1 VGDADQHLSFEQ
13 IEWLAG
19 TEQESAG
26 RGVRAELVDE
36 ARRHLVTCTE
46 CQKLVSMHEDLFRGL
61 RDLETPRQS
70 QPGPNCPEPIAILEL
85 AIAGSPDERSQK
97 VLEHVARCDYCGP
110 ALRQATMLFSEET
123 TPEERKALA
132 GLDSANA
139 AWQKSLAQKLVRASG
154 SPARVTSHREPFWKF
169 AQGWQRWA
177 LACVAVLVLAGGVK
191 WIGMNRRLTPESLLA
206 RAYTEQRTLELR
218 IDGARYAPL
227 RVERGPSRSR
237 LSRPP
242 ELLEAEAA
250 IARNLQVSPDDVR
263 WLHAKGLADLMD
275 NNSDSALSVLNQAHR
290 LSPSDDSVSVDLASA
305 YFETAE
311 SANSPED
318 YNRAID
324 LLRAVTVK
332 DSSNTLAWFNL
343 GIACERMHYYA
354 EALRAW
360 DSYLRI
366 DADSGWAGEA
376 RKRRE
381 DIQRKMSE
389 YEKREE
395 PRDDPAEIADFG
407 RSQIERRTATLRRP
421 IESYLE
427 LALSSWVP
435 QAIDERS
442 PATQAS
448 QAMKAAQTLA
458 SIALV
463 QQHDSWL
470 DDLLRD
476 LNRTTPLR
484 SAMGQLNRAIALN
497 QSGDYSGAKL
507 AATAANESFKRAGS
521 ATGSMRARF
530 EEVYALHFLQRG
542 KSCYSAAE
550 KLSSDLKGRSYVW
563 LDIQTHLEAAICAN
577 MTGRIREAKQNADT
591 GFQLA
596 KDANYGALYL
606 RAAMELAVLE
616 WTSGDV
622 DAATRSANTGLEKF
636 WSGAFA
642 PMRGY
647 SLYSVLDSIAEDS
660 GLWYADVTVDR
671 EATRL
676 LEGDPDHGLL
686 GFEYQRLA
694 NAAVHSGEFGVA
706 QEYFEKSGEQFAL
719 APPGETLEIYR
730 SASEIGLARMDYL
743 RGQYS
748 SARLRLRT
756 VQPNVDKA
764 SNRFLALDFYLALG
778 DVYAATRE
786 YDGAFNSLWRAIDI
800 AEIGLRSVES
810 ERDRL
815 VWMREYSRAYR
826 AMVRLKLTTD
836 PVAAFQ
842 LWEWYKAAPLRVFRD
857 VELHGTAANAG
868 WTRRTIPPH
877 DRQHADV
884 VNGFPMGGDAV
895 LSYVFLSDEVGVW
908 IHDGTGTKYLPL
920 SNSPGQIEEL
930 ARRFSDHCA
939 DVRSDQRQLNGDSR
953 KLYGLLIKPVVPFL
967 HSKRLLIEAEGMLD
981 AIAFEALVNDG
992 DGSFLGDEYDLSS
1005 SPGLA
1010 YLSFSRSVATMQ
1022 DLQYALVAAS
1032 PSYVDGENQSS
1043 TLPSA
1048 NDEAEDVSRLFL
1060 HSRLLLG
1067 PSLSTPTLL
1076 KEMRYADVFHFAGH
1090 AIPTREGAALV
1101 LGRTGIEGKSEILDE
1116 ARLEG
1121 VLLKR
1126 TRLIFLSAC
1135 ATAGTRGKA
1144 LSETSSLAR
1153 AFLNLGVPQVIAS
1166 RWPVDSD
1173 ATRHLVE
1180 VFYKQLLSGN
1190 PATEALRRAKQEV
1203 RKAEGRSHPYYWASF
1218 SVFGKV

>member
-13 IEWLAG
+13 IEWLAS
-19 TEQESAG
+19 TEQEPVG
-26 RGVRAELVDE
+26 RGVRAELLDE
-36 ARRHLVTCTE
+36 ARRHLVACTD

-61 RDLETPRQS
+61 RDLEAPRQS
-70 QPGPNCPEPIAILEL
+70 QPGPNCPEPTAILEL
-85 AIAGSPDERSQK
+85 TSAGSPDGRSQR
-97 VLEHVARCDYCGP
+97 VLEHVAQCDFCGA

-132 GLDSANA
+132 GLDSVNA
-139 AWQKSLAQKLVRASG
+139 AWQKSLAQKLVDASG
-154 SPARVTSHREPFWKF
+154 SAARVTSNRQPFWEF

-177 LACVAVLVLAGGVK
+177 LACAVVLLLAGGVT
-191 WIGMNRRLTPESLLA
+191 WVGMNRRSAPESLLA

-227 RVERGPSRSR
+227 RVERGPGLSR

-242 ELLEAEAA
+242 ELLEAEAV
-250 IARNLQVSPDDVR
+250 IARNLQIAPDDVR

-275 NNSDSALSVLNQAHR
+275 NNADSALSALSQAHR
-290 LSPSDDSVSVDLASA
+290 LSPNEDSVSIDLASA
-305 YFETAE
+305 YFETGEAT
-311 SANSPED
+311 NSPED

-332 DSSNTLAWFNL
+332 DPSNMLAWFNL

-354 EALRAW
+354 EALKVW

-366 DADSGWAGEA
+366 DSDSEWAGEA
-376 RKRRE
+376 RNRRE
-381 DIQRKMSE
+381 EIRRKMSD
-389 YEKREE
+389 YEKRQE
-395 PRDDPAEIADFG
+395 PGDAPAEIG
-407 RSQIERRTATLRRP
+407 VLRLSQSEMRTVTLRRP
-421 IESYLE
+421 IEFYLD

-435 QAIDERS
+435 QAIDEHS
-442 PATQAS
+442 STILASEAMNAT
-448 QAMKAAQTLA
+448 QTLA
-458 SIALV
+458 SIALI
-463 QQHDSWL
+463 QQRDSWL

-476 LNRTTPLR
+476 LNRTNALR
-484 SAMGQLNRAIALN
+484 PAMARLNRAIALN

-507 AATAANESFKRAGS
+507 AATTANGSFKRGS
-521 ATGSMRARF
+521 SAAGSMRARF
-530 EEVYALHFLQRG
+530 EEVYALHFLQQG
-542 KSCYSAAE
+542 ESCYSAAE

-563 LDIQTHLEAAICAN
+563 LDVQTHLEAAICAN
-577 MTGRIREAKQNADT
+577 MTDRMREAKQNADI

-596 KDANYGALYL
+596 KNANYGALYL

-616 WTSGDV
+616 WTNGDL
-622 DAATRSANTGLEKF
+622 DAATRSANTGLDRF
-636 WSGAFA
+636 WSGAFSR
-642 PMRGY
+642 MRGY

-660 GLWYADVTVDR
+660 ELWFADVTVDR

-694 NAAVHSGEFGVA
+694 NAAVHSGEFAVA
-706 QEYFEKSGEQFAL
+706 QEYFQKSEEQFAF

-743 RGQYS
+743 KGEYS
-748 SARLRLRT
+748 SASLRLRT
-756 VQPNVDKA
+756 IQPNVDKA

-786 YDGAFNSLWRAIDI
+786 YDGALNSLWRAIDI
-800 AEIGLRSVES
+800 AEIGLTSIKS
-810 ERDRL
+810 ERDRS
-815 VWMREYSRAYR
+815 VWMRKYSRAYR
-826 AMVRLKLTTD
+826 AIIRLKLTTD
-836 PVAAFQ
+836 PVVAFE
-842 LWEWYKAAPLRVFRD
+842 LWEWYKAAPLRLYRD
-857 VELHGTAANAG
+857 VSLHSTVAKAG
-868 WTRRTIPPH
+868 WLRRTILPP
-877 DRQHADV
+877 DRNHADV
-884 VNGFPMGGDAV
+884 VAGFPMGNDAL

-908 IHDGTGTKYLPL
+908 IHDATGTKYLPL
-920 SNSPGQIEEL
+920 SSSPGQIEEL
-930 ARRFSDHCA
+930 ARRFSGHCA
-939 DVRSDQRQLNGDSR
+939 DVHSDQGQLNSDSR

-967 HSKRLLIEAEGMLD
+967 HSKRLLIEADGVLD
-981 AIAFEALVNDG
+981 AIAFESLVNDG
-992 DGSFLGDEYDLSS
+992 DGSLLGDEYDLSS

-1032 PSYVDGENQSS
+1032 PSYVDGENQPS
-1043 TLPSA
+1043 TLSSA
-1048 NDEAEDVSRLFL
+1048 NDEAEDVSRLFR

-1076 KEMRYADVFHFAGH
+1076 KQMQYADVFHFAGH
-1090 AIPTREGAALV
+1090 AIPTREGAGLV
-1101 LGRTGIEGKSEILDE
+1101 LGRTGIEGKPEILDE

-1121 VLLKR
+1121 SLLKR

-1153 AFLNLGVPQVIAS
+1153 AFLSLGVPQVIAS
-1166 RWPVDSD
+1166 RWPIDSD
-1173 ATRHLVE
+1173 ATRHLVD

-1190 PATEALRRAKQEV
+1190 SATEALRRAKQEV
-1203 RKAEGRSHPYYWASF
+1203 RKENGRSHPYYWAAF
-1218 SVFGKV
+1218 SIFGKI